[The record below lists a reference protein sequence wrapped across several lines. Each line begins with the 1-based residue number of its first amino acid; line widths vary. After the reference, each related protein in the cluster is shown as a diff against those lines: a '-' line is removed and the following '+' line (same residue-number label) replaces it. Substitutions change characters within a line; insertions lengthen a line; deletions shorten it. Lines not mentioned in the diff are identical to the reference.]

1 MWQQGAATPAAARPP
16 SPTLSSALASGRRS
30 SSLVQRASWREA
42 EAVSASSF
50 FRARSKHTV
59 RGCDR
64 DQSGWMCGRA
74 DESCQTALAVTVG
87 MPAIFNNDG
96 CRPPRRASVALRL
109 RAAGKRG
116 RGSWLGVREL
126 ALGCWAARAHLPCFR
141 AGARRQQRCV
151 AGRRAW
157 AVDRGAC
164 IRNALEEGCA

>member
-116 RGSWLGVREL
+116 PGSVGAGSACANWR
-126 ALGCWAARAHLPCFR
+126 WA
-141 AGARRQQRCV
+141 
-151 AGRRAW
+151 AGRRERTYRASERAR
-157 AVDRGAC
+157 AVSRGVSQGGG
-164 IRNALEEGCA
+164 LGP